1 MECKDVEAVLELEGL
16 SPLPPAAREH
26 LADCEGCRERLADLS
41 AIVVAAKRIPAEENP
56 PERIWV
62 LLRAH
67 LEAEGFIRQPRV
79 EVVEPTGLSW
89 WQRFAQMLRPRALA
103 VVGAG
108 VLAVAGGLYYM
119 NRPTKTTTPNVAKSA
134 QPVTTQSNSP
144 AKVERVAPAPVTAAA
159 STLSAENTAK
169 KPQPTR
175 ALSAAANK
183 PSQIHES
190 TTDLRPS
197 PSELASFGESAAT
210 LNQTELAMPSGG
222 RASNAEVDAA
232 LRANLRTLNEFIKEC
247 ETRLKENPRDQLTQ
261 EYLNMALQQKA
272 ELLNAMMDSGRS
284 EH

>member
-1 MECKDVEAVLELEGL
+1 MECKDVEAVLEQEGL

-26 LADCEGCRERLADLS
+26 LAGCQGCRELLTDLS

-56 PERIWV
+56 PERIWIS
-62 LLRAH
+62 LRAH
-67 LEAEGFIRQPRV
+67 LEAEGIIRQPRV
-79 EVVEPTGLSW
+79 EVAEPTGLSG
-89 WQRFAQMLRPRALA
+89 WQRFAQALRPRAALA

-108 VLAVAGGLYYM
+108 VLAVAGGLYYV

-134 QPVTTQSNSP
+134 QPAARQGDSP
-144 AKVERVAPAPVTAAA
+144 AKVEKTAPAPVPAAT
-159 STLSAENTAK
+159 STLTAVDSAK

-175 ALSAAANK
+175 AAANK

-210 LNQTELAMPSGG
+210 LNQPELAMPSGG

-232 LRANLRTLNEFIKEC
+232 LRANLHTLNEFIKEC